1 MSKQRKQEVEDKLN
15 ETKNIL
21 GKEAD
26 EIPDR
31 IYSALEGMSSMFL
44 AYKQH
49 GGASGWSQT
58 LVNND
63 GSQLFSESESDIIES
78 GAENARPY
86 LEDFLNN
93 NVQRGGVVPQV
104 PGMPDMP
111 QMPQMPGMPGM
122 PQMPQMPGMPGINP
136 EDVSIDKMYY
146 GLISKLDSY
155 DTQWRD
161 IVNNLG
167 VIKTFNETD
176 QVGVIPFAPPIP
188 YFIPAKLKFPL
199 INTILEFLR
208 IMVSTPALDLPNF
221 RILLSF
227 AIAILDL
234 VRGEWK
240 HAVLSLFGTYSK
252 NVMFIGIVGKVVR
265 DAWLLI
271 APDLRTEFSD
281 ALFKSTKSFFAG
293 FILWAFGTFAP
304 GSMQKVIQTALDSAR
319 EQIENFNKQID
330 ELEEKTGT
338 VAKTAGL
345 TVSFQRIPGT
355 LVPSLD
361 DIQRLQTIARV
372 PAVFC
377 SDEFQKIIEPLLL
390 IPPLRLALEL
400 FNIPTIPEVKDKI
413 CSGVPSGSIADTMGD
428 AADPDVGIIPG
439 GPIDQAQQ
447 LKKQADDAISGASGA
462 VQGIADQAEA
472 AAGQAEAAVGQAE
485 AATGQAEA
493 ATGQAEALAETKP
506 KFPTFTGPPTQA
518 LGSMVG
524 GKRTRSRKN
533 KKM

>member
-1 MSKQRKQEVEDKLN
+1 MSKQRKQEIEDKLN
-15 ETKNIL
+15 ETKDIL
-21 GKEAD
+21 GKEA
-26 EIPDR
+26 EKIPDR

-44 AYKQH
+44 AWKQH
-49 GGASGWSQT
+49 GGANGWSQT

-78 GAENARPY
+78 GAEKARPY
-86 LEDFLNN
+86 LEEFLDN
-93 NVQRGGVVPQV
+93 NVQRGGVIPQ
-104 PGMPDMP
+104 MP
-111 QMPQMPGMPGM
+111 QMPQMA
-122 PQMPQMPGMPGINP
+122 GINP

-176 QVGVIPFAPPIP
+176 QVGVIPFTPPIP
-188 YFIPAKLKFPL
+188 YLIPAKLKFPL

-240 HAVLSLFGTYSK
+240 HAVLSLFGTYST
-252 NVMFIGIVGKVVR
+252 NAMYMGIVGKVVR

-271 APDLRTEFSD
+271 APDLRTDFSD

-330 ELEEKTGT
+330 DLEEKTGT

-390 IPPLRLALEL
+390 IPPLRLALEM
-400 FNIPTIPEVKDKI
+400 FNIPTIPEVKEKI

-447 LKKQADDAISGASGA
+447 LKKQADDAVAAASGA
-462 VQGIADQAEA
+462 ANQAQGAL
-472 AAGQAEAAVGQAE
+472 AGAV
-485 AATGQAEA
+485 TGQVPD
-493 ATGQAEALAETKP
+493 LTKP
-506 KFPTFTGPPTQA
+506 KFPSAPTQA
-518 LGSMVG
+518 IDSMVG

>member
-93 NVQRGGVVPQV
+93 NVQRGGVMPQV
-104 PGMPDMP
+104 PGMPQMP
-111 QMPQMPGMPGM
+111 QMPQMPGMP
-122 PQMPQMPGMPGINP
+122 QMPQIPGMPGINP

-271 APDLRTEFSD
+271 APDLRTDFSD

-390 IPPLRLALEL
+390 IPPLRLALEM

-439 GPIDQAQQ
+439 GPINQAQQ
-447 LKKQADDAISGASGA
+447 LKKQADDAVAEVSGA
-462 VQGIADQAEA
+462 VQGIAD
-472 AAGQAEAAVGQAE
+472 QAE

-493 ATGQAEALAETKP
+493 ATGQAEAAFGQAEGLAETKP

>member
-1 MSKQRKQEVEDKLN
+1 MSKQRKQEIEDKLN
-15 ETKNIL
+15 ETKDIL
-21 GKEAD
+21 GKEA
-26 EIPDR
+26 EKIPDR

-86 LEDFLNN
+86 LEEFLDN
-93 NVQRGGVVPQV
+93 NVQRGGV
-104 PGMPDMP
+104 MP
-111 QMPQMPGMPGM
+111 QMPA
-122 PQMPQMPGMPGINP
+122 INP

-176 QVGVIPFAPPIP
+176 QVGVIPFTPPIP
-188 YFIPAKLKFPL
+188 YLIPAKLKFPL

-208 IMVSTPALDLPNF
+208 IMVSTPTLDLPNF

-240 HAVLSLFGTYSK
+240 HAILSLFGTYSK
-252 NVMFIGIVGKVVR
+252 NVMFIGIVGKVFR

-390 IPPLRLALEL
+390 IPPLRLALEM

-447 LKKQADDAISGASGA
+447 LKKQADDAAAAASSA
-462 VQGIADQAEA
+462 VQGIADQAE
-472 AAGQAEAAVGQAE
+472 Q
-485 AATGQAEA
+485 
-493 ATGQAEALAETKP
+493 LTKP
-506 KFPTFTGPPTQA
+506 KIPTFTGLPTQA
-518 LGSMVG
+518 IGSMVG
-524 GKRTRSRKN
+524 GKRTHSRKN